1 MSAPLNALASFPSLS
16 LADLDATWSMT
27 RRYDTKFIME
37 RSAIDQFLTQTS
49 TNFAVLE
56 IADQS
61 AFTYQTTYFDTPDL
75 LLHRD
80 HAQGRSRRIKV
91 RARHYVESNRT
102 RLEVKAKL
110 GNGQTHKT
118 LFEGRSSVGSAEIS
132 LIDTAI
138 SQIYPTSRYAQLGSH
153 LTQSAVTTFKRST
166 LINRDSIERI
176 TIDSSLLLD
185 SNAKQV
191 ALAPGLV
198 LVEVKSTH
206 PISETVRQLRR
217 QGFHP
222 TSFSKYCAG
231 IEATR
236 AIRPRIHSTNL
247 LSSNLCLVS

>member
-1 MSAPLNALASFPSLS
+1 MPAPLNALTSFPSLS

-37 RSAIDQFLTQTS
+37 RSAIDQFLAQTS

-61 AFTYQTTYFDTPDL
+61 AFTYRTTYFDTPEL

-80 HAQGRSRRIKV
+80 HAQGRSRRIKI

-118 LFEGRSSVGSAEIS
+118 LFEGRSSVGPAEIS
-132 LIDTAI
+132 LIDMAI
-138 SQIYPTSRYAQLGSH
+138 AQIYPTARYFKLASH
-153 LTQSAVTTFKRST
+153 LTQSAVTTFNRST
-166 LINRDSIERI
+166 LINRDSVERI
-176 TIDSSLLLD
+176 TIDSSLVLD

-191 ALAPGLV
+191 ALSPELV

-231 IEATR
+231 IESTR
-236 AIRPRIHSTNL
+236 DIRPRIHSTNL
-247 LSSNLCLVS
+247 LSNNLCLVS

>member
-1 MSAPLNALASFPSLS
+1 MSVPLNALALFPSFS

-27 RRYDTKFIME
+27 RRYDTKFVME
-37 RSAIDQFLTQTS
+37 RSAIEQFLTQGS
-49 TNFAVLE
+49 TNFRVLE
-56 IADQS
+56 IAGKNE
-61 AFTYQTTYFDTPDL
+61 FTYQTTYFDTPDL

-118 LFEGRSSVGSAEIS
+118 LFEGRSSVGPAEIS
-132 LIDTAI
+132 LIKTAI
-138 SQIYPTSRYAQLGSH
+138 SQIYPTPRYAQLASL
-153 LTQSAVTTFKRST
+153 LTQSAVTKFKRST
-166 LINRDSIERI
+166 LINRDSVERV
-176 TIDSSLLLD
+176 TIDSSLVLD

-191 ALAPGLV
+191 ELAPELV

-217 QGFHP
+217 LGFHP

-236 AIRPRIHSTNL
+236 DIRPRIHSTNV
-247 LSSNLCLVS
+247 LSNNFCLVS

>member
-102 RLEVKAKL
+102 RLEVGKNSKLRRRIIESTPNKAKPTAEEIGL
-110 GNGQTHKT
+110 NESVVSTENRPT
-118 LFEGRSSVGSAEIS
+118 LQARN
-132 LIDTAI
+132 T
-138 SQIYPTSRYAQLGSH
+138 
-153 LTQSAVTTFKRST
+153 
-166 LINRDSIERI
+166 
-176 TIDSSLLLD
+176 
-185 SNAKQV
+185 
-191 ALAPGLV
+191 
-198 LVEVKSTH
+198 
-206 PISETVRQLRR
+206 
-217 QGFHP
+217 
-222 TSFSKYCAG
+222 
-231 IEATR
+231 ATR
-236 AIRPRIHSTNL
+236 SGRR
-247 LSSNLCLVS
+247 

>member
-1 MSAPLNALASFPSLS
+1 MSAPLSALTSFSSIS

-27 RRYDTKFIME
+27 RRYDTKFFME
-37 RSAIDQFLTQTS
+37 SRAIDQFLTQAS
-49 TNFAVLE
+49 TNFGVLE
-56 IADQS
+56 IAGHNE
-61 AFTYQTTYFDTPDL
+61 FTYQTTYFDTPDL

-118 LFEGRSSVGSAEIS
+118 LFEGHSNVGPAEIS

-138 SQIYPTSRYAQLGSH
+138 AQIYPTPRYAQLASN
-153 LTQSAVTTFKRST
+153 LTESAVTSFKRST
-166 LINRDSIERI
+166 LINRDSVERI
-176 TIDSSLLLD
+176 TIDSSLVLD

-191 ALAPGLV
+191 ALATGLV

-206 PISETVRQLRR
+206 PISETARQLRR

-236 AIRPRIHSTNL
+236 DIRPRIHNTNL